1 MKLLALSHS
10 LSDVDGVGRYGTE
23 ILRRVAPH
31 CSQVRVL
38 LARKHRGV
46 SERVPSSVEVEVALP
61 PDYFLYMGWPKF
73 ALEYVLRMP
82 RIRAAAREADV
93 VHCLS
98 DYPHALLAVN
108 AARSAGKPVIVSGHG
123 TYSVAPFRYAGHR
136 RLIRSAYQRAD
147 AVLMGSGFALERL
160 RAVCDL
166 PNSRV
171 VHYGV
176 DPEQFEGA
184 RSLPRSPKAPR
195 RYVLTIGE
203 LKERKGH
210 HLSIPAFLSIA
221 ARHPDVDLVIVG
233 RTVDGDP
240 YFEARRAEIRAA
252 GCESRVH
259 FVGLV
264 SEDEK
269 LALLA
274 HADVFLLTPVT
285 SSEGGF
291 EAFGLV
297 FLEANICNVP
307 TVGIK
312 DSGAQDAIRDGETGF
327 LAEKGDVA
335 GVGRALDALLRDAA
349 LRERLGRAG
358 AAFARS
364 LDWDHAGDQI
374 LDLYSAVL
382 RKPNA
387 PNVPNVMNSR

>member
-46 SERVPSSVEVEVALP
+46 SERVPPNVDVEVALP

-82 RIRAAAREADV
+82 RIRAAAREADL

-108 AARSAGKPVIVSGHG
+108 AARAAGKPVIVSGHG
-123 TYSVAPFRYAGHR
+123 TYSVAPFRYPGHR
-136 RLIRSAYQRAD
+136 RLITSAYRRAD
-147 AVLMGSGFALERL
+147 AVLMGSAFALERL

-166 PNSRV
+166 PNARV

-184 RSLPRSPKAPR
+184 RALPRPAQAPR

-210 HLSIPAFLSIA
+210 HVSIPAFLSIA
-221 ARHPDVDLVIVG
+221 AKHPDVDLVIIG
-233 RTVDGDP
+233 RTVAGDP

-252 GCESRVH
+252 GLESRVH
-259 FVGLV
+259 CVGLV
-264 SEDEK
+264 SEAEK
-269 LALLA
+269 LAWLA

-285 SSEGGF
+285 SAEGGF

-297 FLEANICNVP
+297 FLEANICYVP

-335 GVGRALDALLRDAA
+335 GVARALDRLLADPA
-349 LRERLGRAG
+349 LRQRLGRAG

-364 LDWDHAGDQI
+364 LDWDHAGAAI
-374 LDLYSAVL
+374 LELYSAAL
-382 RKPNA
+382 RA
-387 PNVPNVMNSR
+387 PTKTTAR